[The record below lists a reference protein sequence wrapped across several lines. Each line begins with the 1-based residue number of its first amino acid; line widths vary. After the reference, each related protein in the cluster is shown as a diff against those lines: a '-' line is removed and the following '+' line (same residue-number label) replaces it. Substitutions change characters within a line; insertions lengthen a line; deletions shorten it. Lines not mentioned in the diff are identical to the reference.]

1 MQNAEVLL
9 SILSQKSAQS
19 SAYVFDRL
27 YRNLFNLDMYMLAYR
42 NVYAKEGDSARSADT
57 GTIDGFNL
65 SAVQETIARLRQE
78 TYYPQPVARTS
89 MSTKAGTFGAPGRPS
104 LQDRLVQEV
113 VRMLLQAIYEPIFKD
128 SSHGFRPNRS
138 CHSALVQ
145 VKTTGKGTNWVVEGD
160 IKDFCEQIQSG
171 KLRELLA
178 KKISDGRLLNLID
191 RFLRAGYMDCP
202 PLAAALT
209 GASPGTFQRSIVGPM
224 LVNIYLHELDE
235 YMEKICVQFE
245 QDDIKL
251 KYTRY
256 ADDFVVMIMGNKQLA
271 QQIQAAI
278 KDFLE
283 RELHLELNQEQALPT
298 HLLSQ
303 RVRFLGYEIAKNKGA
318 IQRTENS
325 LEIHKRML
333 NETIQLLVPADVIR
347 EKLQPFV
354 ENGKAVHHK
363 ARINLPLL
371 DLIRQYN
378 AEIMSLYQYYC
389 LATDVST
396 KLGKFKYYHYTSLV
410 KTVARKEKS
419 SVAKVISKYGVDVK
433 RKQATG
439 TRKIVGISYTTQ
451 EGMKTLTYFNAP
463 IKRMDQP
470 LLEGAYAGSATHD
483 RTD

>member
-1 MQNAEVLL
+1 
-9 SILSQKSAQS
+9 
-19 SAYVFDRL
+19 
-27 YRNLFNLDMYMLAYR
+27 MLA
-42 NVYAKEGDSARSADT
+42 NV
-57 GTIDGFNL
+57 
-65 SAVQETIARLRQE
+65 
-78 TYYPQPVARTS
+78 
-89 MSTKAGTFGAPGRPS
+89 
-104 LQDRLVQEV
+104 
-113 VRMLLQAIYEPIFKD
+113 
-128 SSHGFRPNRS
+128 
-138 CHSALVQ
+138 
-145 VKTTGKGTNWVVEGD
+145 
-160 IKDFCEQIQSG
+160 
-171 KLRELLA
+171 
-178 KKISDGRLLNLID
+178 
-191 RFLRAGYMDCP
+191 
-202 PLAAALT
+202 
-209 GASPGTFQRSIVGPM
+209 
-224 LVNIYLHELDE
+224 YLHELDE

-283 RELHLELNQEQALPT
+283 RELHLELNLEKALPT

-347 EKLQPFV
+347 EKLKPFV

-371 DLIRQYN
+371 DLIQQYN

-396 KLGKFKYYHYTSLV
+396 KLGKFKYYHYTSLM

-463 IKRMDQP
+463 LKRMDQP
-470 LLEGAYAGSATHD
+470 LLEGVYADSATHD